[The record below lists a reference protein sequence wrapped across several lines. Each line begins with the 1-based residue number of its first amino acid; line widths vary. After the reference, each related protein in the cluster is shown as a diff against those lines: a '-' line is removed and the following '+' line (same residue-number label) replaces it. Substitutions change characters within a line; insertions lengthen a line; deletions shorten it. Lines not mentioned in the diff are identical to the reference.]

1 MNTKTIRELRNIA
14 KDKGLG
20 VCYNRKK
27 ADLFTLLLEQS
38 TKVPAPPPKSS
49 IKWSHDKKTGKTLKG
64 DLECDVK
71 KENQK
76 EKGIDSAPHKDERA
90 LKGAYRSFV
99 IPLSPKT
106 GIDNYFDQIKSQIKN
121 QLKDMGSAKIIMS
134 L

>member
-1 MNTKTIRELRNIA
+1 M
-14 KDKGLG
+14 
-20 VCYNRKK
+20 
-27 ADLFTLLLEQS
+27 
-38 TKVPAPPPKSS
+38 
-49 IKWSHDKKTGKTLKG
+49 
-64 DLECDVK
+64 ECDVK
-71 KENQK
+71 KENQE
-76 EKGIDSAPHKDERA
+76 EKGIDLAPHEDERA